1 MSQPSPRVRDVI
13 RALQEARTQR
23 PARSRA
29 EPPFDRSWQGALVLI
44 LAALCIVIAVCF
56 GALRRRE
63 AELRSPQRATGTG
76 TAGSISGDEIIDVHL
91 ALKDLSSLRE
101 IAERIAA

>member
-1 MSQPSPRVRDVI
+1 MHIAGQPLGAPFHDY
-13 RALQEARTQR
+13 ALRGEVPSVTSVL
-23 PARSRA
+23 PAITV
-29 EPPFDRSWQGALVLI
+29 VLI